1 MATAVCL
8 TVIADTPS
16 RLVVGTYPAKTGLHT
31 LLFGSGQ
38 PDRAAGMIEAWDFD
52 GDAGVLRVVP
62 APGRAAHER
71 QVPLA
76 SLINL
81 SWGFRRQGAGSW
93 DDPDDSHF
101 EVRLFFDD
109 GGRPGFLNLPGSADG
124 LCAWS
129 DQARTVESRLRD
141 FLKPLCPR
149 LESTAPETLVAFWR
163 DPAAGL
169 KSIQERVGTRLA
181 ALDNL
186 IGPPVLSGPGRAEL
200 EEQPDPAAPARE
212 LLTQL
217 HSALGQLSGV
227 AAEQQKKRAESGG
240 HGGGCARLIWMLL
253 VLGLAFVVGLWL
265 ARQ

>member
-1 MATAVCL
+1 MPTTVCL
-8 TVIADTPS
+8 AIIADAPA
-16 RLVVGTYPAKTGLHT
+16 RLVVGTYPAKASFLTF
-31 LLFGSGQ
+31 LLGSGQ
-38 PDRAAGMIEAWDFD
+38 PNRAAGMIEAWDFD
-52 GDAGVLRVVP
+52 GGAGVLRVVP

-81 SWGFRRQGAGSW
+81 SWGFRLRGAGSW

-109 GGRPGFLNLPGSADG
+109 GGRPGFLTLPGSADG

-129 DQARTVESRLRD
+129 DQARCLEGCLRA

-149 LESTAPETLVAFWR
+149 LEGTTLEALVTFWR
-163 DPAAGL
+163 DPAAGI

-186 IGPPVLSGPGRAEL
+186 IRPPELAAPGPPEL
-200 EEQPDPAAPARE
+200 DEKPDPAAPARE

-217 HSALGQLSGV
+217 QSALGQLSEV
-227 AAEQQKKRAESGG
+227 AAGRHKERSESGAQL
-240 HGGGCARLIWMLL
+240 GGWARLIPMLL
-253 VLGLAFVVGLWL
+253 VLGLSFLVGLWL
-265 ARQ
+265 TRK